1 MSAWPSDV
9 LPVFPLEVGAEVAGA
24 LVGPQEA
31 SNAPANKTRKKML
44 IKKSV
49 RLRIGISYCFLC
61 KYLNLFLSNCSID
74 YKTLVQLFTQHP
86 VF

>member
-9 LPVFPLEVGAEVAGA
+9 LPVFPLEVGVEVAGA

-31 SNAPANKTRKKML
+31 SSAPANKTRQKML

-49 RLRIGISYCFLC
+49 RLRIGIS
-61 KYLNLFLSNCSID
+61 LFELRTF
-74 YKTLVQLFTQHP
+74 YPKWLL
-86 VF
+86 